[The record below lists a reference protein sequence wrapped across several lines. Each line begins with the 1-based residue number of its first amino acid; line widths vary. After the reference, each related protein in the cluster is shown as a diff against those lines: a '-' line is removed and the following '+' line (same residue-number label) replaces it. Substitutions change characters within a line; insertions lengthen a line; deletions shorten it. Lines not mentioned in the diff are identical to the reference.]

1 MPFRFTQTA
10 IPDLIMI
17 EPSVVADERGFFM
30 ESYKRSE
37 FTGQGIT
44 ESFVQC
50 NRSKSARG
58 VLRGLHYQK
67 HPQAQAKLVWAVSG
81 EIYDVVVDLRAGGPT
96 YGRWFGATLSA
107 ENQKMFYVPQGFAHG
122 FCVISAA
129 AEIYY
134 MTTEEYAPELEAGI
148 IWNDPELAIEWP
160 ITEPVLSPR
169 DREWPPLTRAE
180 NNFRYG

>member
-10 IPDLIMI
+10 IPDLMMI

-30 ESYKRSE
+30 ETYKRSE

-96 YGRWFGATLSA
+96 YGRWFAATLSA
-107 ENQKMFYVPQGFAHG
+107 ENQKMFYVPQGLPMDF
-122 FCVISAA
+122 V
-129 AEIYY
+129 
-134 MTTEEYAPELEAGI
+134 
-148 IWNDPELAIEWP
+148 
-160 ITEPVLSPR
+160 
-169 DREWPPLTRAE
+169 
-180 NNFRYG
+180 